1 MSQHHDPVHP
11 DSGHLTPELLADLA
25 EGLLD
30 PTSAQHAKAHL
41 DQCSLCQG
49 VQASLRDVS
58 ATLAALPTPS
68 MPDDVEA
75 QLLAALPAAA
85 GDHPVG
91 APTVVPLAAER
102 TRRRGWAGPSLGI
115 AASVALVLFV
125 GGLLYPALTSND
137 GDGPTAATSDF
148 ESSRSAAAEDA
159 LTSLFDASNSG
170 TKYEAD
176 RLSAQVEALVQERER
191 ELSGAAPSGSLAE
204 SADPTNPTSSPYGT
218 ATGDAIDAAKL
229 AARAPMANDPAAAQ
243 ACLEQYLGAPDV
255 VPLAIDIGWFQGKLA
270 AIIVL
275 PSSTNPDEA
284 EVWIVDPG
292 CAGPDSVVLHW
303 ASVPLP

>member
-1 MSQHHDPVHP
+1 VSQHHDPVHP

-30 PTSAQHAKAHL
+30 ATSAQHATAHL
-41 DQCSLCQG
+41 DHCSLCQA

-58 ATLAALPTPS
+58 STLAALPTPS

-75 QLLAALPAAA
+75 RILSALPGAA
-85 GDHPVG
+85 GEQPTS
-91 APTVVPLAAER
+91 ATTVVPLAAER

-115 AASVALVLFV
+115 AASVAGVLLV

-137 GDGPTAATSDF
+137 GDGPTAATSDSD
-148 ESSRSAAAEDA
+148 SSRSAAAEDA

-170 TKYEAD
+170 TKYDED
-176 RLSAQVEALVQERER
+176 RLSAQVGALVQERELQ
-191 ELSGAAPSGSLAE
+191 LSGATPSGSPADTAE
-204 SADPTNPTSSPYGT
+204 PEQTSAYNTDK
-218 ATGDAIDAAKL
+218 ADAVGAGKL
-229 AARAPMANDPAAAQ
+229 ARAAPMATDPAAAQ
-243 ACLEQYLGAPDV
+243 ACLEEYLGAPDV

-275 PSSTNPDEA
+275 PSSTNPDKA

-292 CAGPDSVVLHW
+292 CSGPDSVVLYF
-303 ASVPLP
+303 ANIPLP